1 MAHVQQSMYICTC
14 ILCTLNLLQNVEIS
28 CRYSSFPE
36 GLLAVPSLEG
46 QPRIIVPPREVKA
59 LILQTH
65 EDIHHQNHV
74 KVLHV
79 LKPNYYWPNM
89 AKDIE
94 AYCVACPTC
103 ATASVRRRHL
113 KTRFDI
119 MAPQSSMI
127 PRQHYGVDFY
137 GVNGAEILVVVDLFT
152 RETILIYL
160 TSRNQDKVAKA
171 LIKNIIF

>member
-1 MAHVQQSMYICTC
+1 
-14 ILCTLNLLQNVEIS
+14 
-28 CRYSSFPE
+28 
-36 GLLAVPSLEG
+36 
-46 QPRIIVPPREVKA
+46 
-59 LILQTH
+59 
-65 EDIHHQNHV
+65 
-74 KVLHV
+74 
-79 LKPNYYWPNM
+79 M

-119 MAPQSSMI
+119 AAPQSSMS
-127 PRQHYGVDFY
+127 PRLHYGVDFY
-137 GVNGAEILVVVDLFT
+137 GINGAEILVVVDLFT

-171 LIKNIIF
+171 QIKNIARCTSITPN